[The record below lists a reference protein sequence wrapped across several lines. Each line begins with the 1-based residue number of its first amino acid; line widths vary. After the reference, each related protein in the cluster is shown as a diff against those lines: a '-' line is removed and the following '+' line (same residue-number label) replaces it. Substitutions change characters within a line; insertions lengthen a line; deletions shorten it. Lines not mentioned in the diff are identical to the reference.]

1 MKKSEELEKQI
12 DELQNIIKE
21 SKEKIDKIKKQMTC
35 KVKCELCNHYSNS
48 LKLHEKHFEQKHSGR
63 KYCSICR
70 ISFTATEYYEHVK
83 RGHICGKWIVKQ
95 NRIVNGKMLY
105 KAVQCSAS
113 FTANGQKQK
122 HKCPCRLD
130 HIFKTEEEAIAR
142 CIKINEYNG
151 LETKIEK
158 KEESNI
164 EIIEPCRVNEELLS
178 MLESKGIIY
187 SARKEW
193 NDRIQKFFEEEK
205 IEEDDET
212 HLVYNDKCIYFSNV
226 NDLDIEEDEKIF
238 EIVKD
243 IFRRVE

>member
-1 MKKSEELEKQI
+1 MKKSEELEKEI

-21 SKEKIDKIKKQMTC
+21 AKEKIDKIKKQMKC
-35 KVKCELCNHYSNS
+35 KVKCNLCPHISNS
-48 LKLHEKHFEQKHSGR
+48 LKLHEKHFEQNHSGR

-70 ISFTATEYYEHVK
+70 ISFTATEYHEHIK

-95 NRIVNGKMLY
+95 NRIVNEKMLY

-130 HIFKTEEEAIAR
+130 HIFKTQEEAVAR

-164 EIIEPCRVNEELLS
+164 EIIEPCRVTEELLKN
-178 MLESKGIIY
+178 LELKGIIY
-187 SARKEW
+187 SWRKEW
-193 NDRIQKFFEEEK
+193 NDRIQEFLKNF
-205 IEEDDET
+205 EEDDET

-226 NDLDIEEDEKIF
+226 NDLDITEDEKIF
-238 EIVKD
+238 ELNTD
-243 IFRRVE
+243 IFRKIC